1 MDYHIKKYI
10 FDHEN
15 EIPDNPTIEML
26 LPKIQIIEDF
36 VSKLKKELKK
46 SESVLSIIKL

>member
-15 EIPDNPTIEML
+15 DIPENPSIEML